1 MEKFSFSLVYR
12 YALLLLLGLGNLF
25 IFYLILTP
33 LTVYPV
39 FWLIG
44 ISDEATLM
52 SGTYTRVCQLSEGTF
67 IEKLAC
73 IRTTIFFRD
82 YFASIIP
89 ACIAG
94 SAYYLLLILNLTT
107 PMNIRKRIKS
117 LTFILGIFLI
127 LNILRI
133 FLFALF
139 FASKNYE
146 IFNLAHTAS
155 WYFGSTVL
163 VILIWFA
170 NVLIFK
176 IKEIPIYSDI
186 KSIINQIKG
195 EK

>member
-1 MEKFSFSLVYR
+1 MENFSFSLVYR
-12 YALLLLLGLGNLF
+12 YLLLLILGIGNLF
-25 IFYLILTP
+25 IFYLFLTP

-44 ISDEATLM
+44 ISDEASLM
-52 SGTYTRVCQLSEGTF
+52 RGTYTKVCELSEGTF
-67 IEKLAC
+67 LESLAC
-73 IRTTIFFRD
+73 MNTTIFFRD

-107 PMNIRKRIKS
+107 PMPLGKRVKS
-117 LTFILGIFLI
+117 LIFILGLFLT

-133 FLFALF
+133 FSFALI

-155 WYFGSTVL
+155 WYFGSTIL

-170 NVLIFK
+170 NVLIFR
-176 IKEIPIYSDI
+176 IKEIPVYTDV
-186 KSIINQIKG
+186 KSIINQIKN
-195 EK
+195 KK

>member
-12 YALLLLLGLGNLF
+12 YILLLILGIGNLF
-25 IFYLILTP
+25 IFYLIFTP

-52 SGTYTRVCQLSEGTF
+52 RGTYTKVCELSEGTF
-67 IEKLAC
+67 LESIGC
-73 IRTTIFFRD
+73 MNTTIFFRD

-94 SAYYLLLILNLTT
+94 AAYYLLLILNLTT
-107 PMNIRKRIKS
+107 PMPLKKRISS
-117 LTFILGIFLI
+117 LIFIFGIFLI
-127 LNILRI
+127 LNIVRI
-133 FLFALF
+133 FSFALF

-146 IFNLAHTAS
+146 IFDIAHTTS

-163 VILIWFA
+163 VILIWFS

-176 IKEIPIYSDI
+176 IKEIPIYADL
-186 KSIINQIKG
+186 KSIINQIKN
-195 EK
+195 KK